1 MPIYSIAVTEQIPW
15 CTIPGESFEKLPRGP
30 FLNGMGSDGEVKRTS
45 AIMVEN
51 QEDEEEL
58 EGHRWDEEE
67 VYGDEVLGMVVEK
80 GAARFAR
87 EVCGAG
93 PGIWRRLLERVRF
106 RSSATLRECKEHP
119 TVDWQGLYPSSE
131 TKLVASARTL

>member
-1 MPIYSIAVTEQIPW
+1 MT
-15 CTIPGESFEKLPRGP
+15 G
-30 FLNGMGSDGEVKRTS
+30 TS

-80 GAARFAR
+80 GAPGLGGRFA
-87 EVCGAG
+87 
-93 PGIWRRLLERVRF
+93 
-106 RSSATLRECKEHP
+106 
-119 TVDWQGLYPSSE
+119 
-131 TKLVASARTL
+131 ASH